1 MPVRKAH
8 ATWEGTLKE
17 GNGNLRLG
25 SGAYDGQYNFSSR
38 FEEGVGTNPEELL
51 GAAHAGC
58 YTMKLNA
65 VLHSKGY
72 APERVQSTANVTLE
86 PVDGVQTI
94 TKIVMDTT
102 VEIDGLD
109 EAELKA
115 IAQEAHDGCI
125 VSIALGAV
133 PEIVINA
140 TLA

>member
-8 ATWEGTLKE
+8 AAWEGTLKE
-17 GNGNLRLG
+17 GNGTVKLG
-25 SGAYDGQYNFSSR
+25 SGAFEGPYNFSGR
-38 FEEGVGTNPEELL
+38 FEDGTGTNPEELL

-58 YTMKLNA
+58 FTMKINA
-65 VLHSKGY
+65 VLHAKGY
-72 APERVQSTANVTLE
+72 APERVASTANVTIE
-86 PVDGVQTI
+86 KVNDAMTI
-94 TKIVMDTT
+94 TKIVIDTT

-109 EAELKA
+109 QAELTA

-125 VSIALGAV
+125 VSIALGAI

>member
-1 MPVRKAH
+1 MPVRKAY

-17 GNGNLRLG
+17 GGGTVRLG
-25 SGAYDGQYNFSSR
+25 SGVYDGPYNWGSR
-38 FEEGVGTNPEELL
+38 FAEEGATNPEELL

-65 VLHSKGY
+65 VLHAKGY
-72 APERVQSTANVTLE
+72 APASVSSTANVTLE

-94 TKIVMDTT
+94 TKIVMDT
-102 VEIDGLD
+102 VVAIDGLSQD
-109 EAELKA
+109 DLTA
-115 IAQEAHDGCI
+115 IANEAHDGCI
-125 VSIALGAV
+125 VSIALGAI

>member
-1 MPVRKAH
+1 MPVRKSQ
-8 ATWEGTLKE
+8 ATWVGTLKE
-17 GNGNLRLG
+17 GNGTVKLG
-25 SGAYDGQYNFSSR
+25 SGALETQYNFSSR

-65 VLHSKGY
+65 VLHAKGY
-72 APERVQSTANVTLE
+72 APERVESTANVTLE
-86 PVDGVQTI
+86 KVDDAMTI
-94 TKIVMDTT
+94 TRIVMDTI

-109 EAELKA
+109 EAELRA

-125 VSIALGAV
+125 VSIALKAI